1 MLQPIGTIHWW
12 WNTKTINPCNVHNL
26 HSPMRNLNLNF
37 FEYRDVDNRMT
48 DVINQFS
55 DINIHCFILVIGI
68 LYITKIILFC
78 LNGTSTCFFLLFFS
92 LFVCGFFCLFS
103 HFSII
108 YMYFIRKKKYWSTD
122 VYDRKLCLLFYFIF
136 VLLKLCIY
144 IDI

>member
-1 MLQPIGTIHWW
+1 MLQPIVTIHWW

-26 HSPMRNLNLNF
+26 YSPMRNLNLNF

-92 LFVCGFFCLFS
+92 LFVCGFFVCSPIF
-103 HFSII
+103 
-108 YMYFIRKKKYWSTD
+108 
-122 VYDRKLCLLFYFIF
+122 LLFT
-136 VLLKLCIY
+136 CISLEKKTIEVQMY
-144 IDI
+144 MIVSYAPCSISFSFY